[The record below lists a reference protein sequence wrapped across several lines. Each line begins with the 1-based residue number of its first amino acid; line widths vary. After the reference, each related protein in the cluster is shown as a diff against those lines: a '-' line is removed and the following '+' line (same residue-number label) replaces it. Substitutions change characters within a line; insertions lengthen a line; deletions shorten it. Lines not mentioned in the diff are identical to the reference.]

1 VTADSSV
8 IVSILLRQ
16 PGFVQEAELAIL
28 PFIADHWPVAVDA
41 FAEFGKGRHA
51 AGLNFGDCLDL
62 CDRPDCRTTPALP
75 RRRLPTD

>member
-28 PFIADHWPVAVDA
+28 PFIS
-41 FAEFGKGRHA
+41 
-51 AGLNFGDCLDL
+51 
-62 CDRPDCRTTPALP
+62 
-75 RRRLPTD
+75 